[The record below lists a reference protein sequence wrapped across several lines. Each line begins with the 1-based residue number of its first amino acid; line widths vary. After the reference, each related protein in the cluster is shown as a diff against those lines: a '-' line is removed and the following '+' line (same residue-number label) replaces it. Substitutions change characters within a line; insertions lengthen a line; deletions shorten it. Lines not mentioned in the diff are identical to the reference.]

1 MTSAA
6 LTAVV
11 TLASIAAAHA
21 AGAAIVSRCAGP
33 FPRAAAPLIAALAIG
48 IGIVLPAFAIFEPSH
63 GGERIGALLPIAA
76 AIGAGLLA
84 IWTARV
90 VRMLAASRRLTRTWR
105 RGSAPLD
112 DGRWGM
118 PALRID
124 SGAPIVAVAG
134 LLRPRLFIDR
144 SVLDLCT
151 ASELDAVAAHER
163 AHVRRRDNVRRLLVG
178 ACAGP
183 HSAAAAAWRASA
195 EHFADR
201 SAAASPRSAVDL
213 ASALVKLARAGRN
226 PAWHDA
232 VLSTVHDGGSLESRV
247 HHLLALDARAATAPT
262 HAAAPRWLALA
273 CVLALPAAPPLL
285 QSVHHALELLVQ
297 RLP

>member
-1 MTSAA
+1 VSSAA

-11 TLASIAAAHA
+11 TLAAIAAAHA
-21 AGAAIVSRCAGP
+21 AGAAIVSRGAGP
-33 FPRAAAPLIAALAIG
+33 FARATAPMIAALAVG
-48 IGIVLPAFAIFEPSH
+48 IGI
-63 GGERIGALLPIAA
+63 GERIGALLPIAA
-76 AIGAGLLA
+76 AMGAGLLA
-84 IWTARV
+84 IWLARV
-90 VRMLAASRRLTRTWR
+90 VRMLVASRRLTRAWGRSST
-105 RGSAPLD
+105 PLD

-124 SGAPIVAVAG
+124 TGAPVVAVAG

-151 ASELDAVAAHER
+151 AGELDAIAAHER

-183 HSAAAAAWRASA
+183 HSAAAADWRASA
-195 EHFADR
+195 EHLADR

-213 ASALVKLARAGRN
+213 AAALVKLARAGRS
-226 PAWHDA
+226 PARHDA
-232 VLSTVHDGGSLESRV
+232 ILSTVHDGGSLESRV
-247 HHLLALDARAATAPT
+247 RHLLALDARAATSGHGATPM
-262 HAAAPRWLALA
+262 WLSLA
-273 CVLALPAAPPLL
+273 CLLGLPAAPPLL
-285 QSVHHALELLVQ
+285 RSVHHALELLVQ